1 MRKTTLIA
9 AQRHELLNQSAIINA
24 LGLSPQSF
32 FNAGG
37 RNAKLYVVPMRVVI
51 IGGTGH
57 IGTFLVPRLVNAGHD
72 VIVASRGKREPYLP
86 HRAWNAV
93 RRIEIDRAAE
103 EKAAT
108 FGSRI
113 AALEADAVVDLICF
127 TPTSAQQLVKALQ
140 PRRTLLLHCGTMW
153 VHGHPTTVP
162 VTEDMPRHPF
172 GDYGIKKAA
181 IEQLLL
187 DATQRGDARAVVLH
201 PGHLV
206 GPGWNPVNPAGHFNP
221 DVFTRIARGEVLVL
235 PNEGMETVHHVHAD
249 DVAQAFQLALA
260 RPVDAVGESFHVVS
274 PAPMSLRAY
283 AEAMFAHFG
292 QTPRLEFLPW
302 EEWRHTVTEDEAAAT
317 WDHIAHS
324 PHGSIAKARQRLG
337 YAPRYSSLEAV
348 IESVSSL
355 IT

>member
-1 MRKTTLIA
+1 
-9 AQRHELLNQSAIINA
+9 
-24 LGLSPQSF
+24 
-32 FNAGG
+32 
-37 RNAKLYVVPMRVVI
+37 MRVIV

-57 IGTFLVPRLVNAGHD
+57 IGTYLVPRLVSAGHE
-72 VIVASRGKREPYLP
+72 VIVASRGKREPYQP
-86 HRAWNAV
+86 DNAWGMV
-93 RRIEIDRAAE
+93 RHIEIDRAAE
-103 EKAAT
+103 DAAGT

-113 AALEADAVVDLICF
+113 TALDADAVIDFICF
-127 TPTSAQQLVKALQ
+127 TPASAQQLIDALR

-162 VTEDMPRHPF
+162 VTEDMSRHPF

-187 DATQRGDARAVVLH
+187 DATRRGEARAAALH

-206 GPGWNPVNPAGHFNP
+206 GPGWNPLNPAGHFNP
-221 DVFTRIARGEVLVL
+221 EVFERIARGDVLVL

-249 DVAQAFQLALA
+249 DVAQAFELALA
-260 RPVDAVGESFHVVS
+260 NPDAAVGESFHVVS

-283 AEAMFAHFG
+283 AEAMYAHYG
-292 QTPRLEFLPW
+292 KEPRLEFLPW

-324 PHGSIAKARQRLG
+324 PHGSIEKARRILG
-337 YAPRYSSLEAV
+337 YAPRYTSLEAV
-348 IESVSSL
+348 IESVASCS
-355 IT
+355 